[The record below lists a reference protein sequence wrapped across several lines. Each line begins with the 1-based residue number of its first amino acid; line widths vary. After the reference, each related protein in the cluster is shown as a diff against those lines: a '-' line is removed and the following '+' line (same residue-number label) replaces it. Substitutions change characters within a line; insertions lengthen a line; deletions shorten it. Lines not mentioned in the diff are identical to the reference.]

1 LIGNLLQVERVV
13 FCLTPKMNFDPKPHG
28 NDGRSKNARE
38 YFLPRFVFGKYQEKH
53 NVQGKSY
60 NDKFSEPVG

>member
-13 FCLTPKMNFDPKPHG
+13 FCLAPKMNFDPKPHG

-38 YFLPRFVFGKYQEKH
+38 YFLPRFVFGKYQGET
-53 NVQGKSY
+53 QCPGK
-60 NDKFSEPVG
+60 VLQR